1 MKMKT
6 RSNKQN
12 QTRSFIVDRLWSNN
26 NNDHYQHN
34 NNNHHHHQ
42 YCYGHRFYMAII
54 FTNLLV
60 CTIVYYVTITSICRI
75 DNQSSSLQ
83 QRSSKFKHFVFDHH
97 PFYGHQQQQQQQ
109 QHHKSYDDDQRPLL
123 SNYVQISGYL
133 KTNLDVLYDYYNENR
148 IHQHQKQSQ
157 QSLNYYDQSS
167 KIKKMMIIDENFLT
181 EWYRLMYALI
191 ERLDDVDEND
201 IKHLRW
207 QRQNKLKNLIWTK
220 IDQLQN
226 PKKHLIKMD
235 ANTSSSSSNNNN
247 NNSINHHHHEIK
259 HNNDFDNNNN
269 NNNREKQSLP
279 HETTTTNN
287 CKSINKIVCD
297 AYKSCGFGCFVHHM
311 AYCLIAALALNRTLI
326 LYPSIEN
333 FDFSDEISSSSKNN
347 HYYQRLF
354 KSFKSINSI
363 CDINSSDGGG
373 GGDGGP
379 QQQKSPSN
387 DWMSNAVNINDVI
400 NHKQNQKLKT
410 IDRNNN
416 NDDDDDNIELIYLP
430 IIENLD
436 NRAKFRPM
444 AIPEQLRK
452 HLEQLTRMPFVVFLG
467 SIISYIMRLND
478 EFERKFLQYRQRI
491 KFRINDDDNDDDEIF
506 IGIHVRRTDK
516 LFGEGEYYPLSD
528 YMKIVQRIYDRIDIQ
543 DAMMMME
550 KNKKIKK
557 RERKIYLATDDI
569 TVWQNEVPQY
579 IKQGY
584 RFYGDSQITKSA
596 SPGQRNT
603 AESFDGFIMDVLSLS
618 YTDYLVCTFSSQV
631 CRLAYEL
638 MQVQRTNGR
647 DMSTNFYSLD
657 DVYYFGGQIS
667 HRLESIMANHHPP
680 PYVHNG
686 NNDKINNSQ
695 KQHKFNVGDSL
706 GIEKNLHNGYYLGDL
721 YETKIQ
727 RLLDRS
733 LAYPIFK
740 VIEKIDSTSFKAF
753 E

>member
-1 MKMKT
+1 
-6 RSNKQN
+6 
-12 QTRSFIVDRLWSNN
+12 
-26 NNDHYQHN
+26 
-34 NNNHHHHQ
+34 
-42 YCYGHRFYMAII
+42 
-54 FTNLLV
+54 
-60 CTIVYYVTITSICRI
+60 
-75 DNQSSSLQ
+75 
-83 QRSSKFKHFVFDHH
+83 
-97 PFYGHQQQQQQQ
+97 
-109 QHHKSYDDDQRPLL
+109 
-123 SNYVQISGYL
+123 
-133 KTNLDVLYDYYNENR
+133 
-148 IHQHQKQSQ
+148 
-157 QSLNYYDQSS
+157 
-167 KIKKMMIIDENFLT
+167 MMIIDENFLT

>member
-1 MKMKT
+1 M
-6 RSNKQN
+6 SE
-12 QTRSFIVDRLWSNN
+12 
-26 NNDHYQHN
+26 NDTEN
-34 NNNHHHHQ
+34 D
-42 YCYGHRFYMAII
+42 
-54 FTNLLV
+54 LL
-60 CTIVYYVTITSICRI
+60 C
-75 DNQSSSLQ
+75 SSSLQ
-83 QRSSKFKHFVFDHH
+83 QRSSKFKHFVSDHH

-191 ERLDDVDEND
+191 ERLDD
-201 IKHLRW
+201 
-207 QRQNKLKNLIWTK
+207 
-220 IDQLQN
+220 
-226 PKKHLIKMD
+226 
-235 ANTSSSSSNNNN
+235 
-247 NNSINHHHHEIK
+247 
-259 HNNDFDNNNN
+259 
-269 NNNREKQSLP
+269 
-279 HETTTTNN
+279 
-287 CKSINKIVCD
+287 IVCD

-333 FDFSDEISSSSKNN
+333 FGFSDEISSSSKNN

-416 NDDDDDNIELIYLP
+416 NDDDDDDNIELIYLP

-727 RLLDRS
+727 RLLDQETNVNDQQQQQEQQQQQQPPIDVGIEATTLPLYDSKSQLINCMTLEDYKLLETMNNFTMEKFQGMTQIAQQIQEENRD
-733 LAYPIFK
+733 LNDRYRKLLPKLEIIDKLDRKVTRLEKMAYA
-740 VIEKIDSTSFKAF
+740 IDAYSKRLGMFFFNPMLHIHFFNIIICELMIANQHGWQSSINRFFRKSNMNHHHHQNIGSTRN
-753 E
+753 